1 MAHKNLSYESKEPAF
16 LQRLRA
22 QTAGVYQERPLN
34 RPKKQRNPEDE
45 EEDEPVY
52 VLEDNTT
59 LSGREFD
66 ALKEETAAKAKSSEE
81 EEGQEA
87 DPDKVSKGDLEDKS
101 KRTKN
106 EKSKDSVL
114 EIGVKTQKRKIAKV
128 VGAEASDDEANKA
141 DRKDKEDEA
150 PKKKKPR
157 PKQKVK
163 LSFGDD

>member
-34 RPKKQRNPEDE
+34 RPKKQRNPEDD

-59 LSGREFD
+59 LSGKEFD
-66 ALKEETAAKAKSSEE
+66 ALKEETAAKAKAEE
-81 EEGQEA
+81 EEGIIDTDKSEKA
-87 DPDKVSKGDLEDKS
+87 KEDPEDKS
-101 KRTKN
+101 KGTKN

-128 VGAEASDDEANKA
+128 VGAEASDDEAKKDNGKA
-141 DRKDKEDEA
+141 KKDEP
-150 PKKKKPR
+150 PKKKKAR

>member
-34 RPKKQRNPEDE
+34 RPKKQRNPEDD

-59 LSGREFD
+59 ISSKEFE
-66 ALKEETAAKAKSSEE
+66 ALKEGPGKTDTSDEHVSSET
-81 EEGQEA
+81 GA
-87 DPDKVSKGDLEDKS
+87 K
-101 KRTKN
+101 
-106 EKSKDSVL
+106 KDSEKDPKDEKEQKPKDLVL
-114 EIGVKTQKRKIAKV
+114 EIGGKTQKRKIVKV
-128 VGAEASDDEANKA
+128 VGAEASDDEEETK
-141 DRKDKEDEA
+141 KKSEEL
-150 PKKKKPR
+150 PKKKKPKS
-157 PKQKVK
+157 KQKVK